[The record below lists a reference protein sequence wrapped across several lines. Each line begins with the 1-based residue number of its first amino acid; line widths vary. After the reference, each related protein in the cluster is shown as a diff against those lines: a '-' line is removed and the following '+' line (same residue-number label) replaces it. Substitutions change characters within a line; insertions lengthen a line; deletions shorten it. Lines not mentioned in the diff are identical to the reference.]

1 MEKNEKNRL
10 TVYHPPRKAEQEFL
24 YSGRAPGMTFEQF
37 DECVISWGR
46 AKFGEKY
53 IKGLWR
59 NELIDLNEFDL
70 SDELDKFKM
79 EEHCDLVYQV
89 LLISSPKYA
98 DSLVGT
104 AKLELKQGRDFE
116 KSFFASSKQS
126 PLVKQGANFRGEG
139 FSSWATWESI
149 SSWDLVLANR
159 KS

>member
-1 MEKNEKNRL
+1 MEKNDKNRL
-10 TVYHPPRKAEQEFL
+10 TVYHPPRKTEQEFL
-24 YSGRAPGMTFEQF
+24 YSGRAPGLTFEQF

-59 NELIDLNEFDL
+59 NELMDLNALDL
-70 SDELDKFKM
+70 EDELDKFKM

-104 AKLELKQGRDFE
+104 QSLKR
-116 KSFFASSKQS
+116 
-126 PLVKQGANFRGEG
+126 
-139 FSSWATWESI
+139 
-149 SSWDLVLANR
+149 
-159 KS
+159 